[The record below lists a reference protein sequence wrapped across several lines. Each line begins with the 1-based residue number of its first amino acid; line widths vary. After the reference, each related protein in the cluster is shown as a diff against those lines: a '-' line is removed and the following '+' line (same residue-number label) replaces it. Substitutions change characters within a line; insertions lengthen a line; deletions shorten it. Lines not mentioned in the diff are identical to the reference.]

1 MIDLHCHILPGVD
14 DGARSVADSLAM
26 ARQAEQD
33 GIRLV
38 CATPHIRPD
47 HDVRIGEL
55 ARRVAVL
62 NDAIADAGI
71 GVRVL
76 TGGEVAETVALTL
89 GDRELDLVSLGGGG
103 RWILLEP
110 APGPLSDSLER
121 TVAELARRGRRCVI
135 AHPERHLDGDSAE
148 RLAALVRAGALVQG
162 TAAHL
167 LGPAA
172 PALHELAAAGLL
184 HVLAS
189 DAHSARAGRPLRI
202 SPGLEALRAGGTL
215 AARLD
220 WMASTAPEAVVAGRD
235 VDPPF
240 HP

>member
-14 DGARSVADSLAM
+14 DGARSLADSLAM

-33 GIRLV
+33 GIRVV
-38 CATPHIRPD
+38 CATPHIRHD
-47 HDVRIGEL
+47 HDVAIAEL
-55 ARRVAVL
+55 SERVADL
-62 NDAIADAGI
+62 NDAIARAGI
-71 GVRVL
+71 DVRVL
-76 TGGEVAETVALTL
+76 TGGEVGESAALEL
-89 GDRELDLVSLGGGG
+89 DDGELDLVSLGGGG

-110 APGPLSDSLER
+110 APGPLSDALER
-121 TVAELARRGRRCVI
+121 VVAELARRGRRCII

-148 RLAALVRAGALVQG
+148 RLAALVRAGALLQG

-167 LGPAA
+167 LGPGA
-172 PALHELAAAGLL
+172 PALHDLAAAGLL

-215 AARLD
+215 TAHLD
-220 WMASTAPEAVVAGRD
+220 WITRTAPAAVVAGRD